1 MGTPYSQV
9 MMEWDAAQ
17 FNDYVKQH
25 DKAMASIDN
34 ALARTSGSKGAD
46 AAKDRRKL
54 TSSRRDAI
62 QEYHA
67 RSTLFWQGKEL

>member
-1 MGTPYSQV
+1 MNTAYAQV

-17 FNDYVKQH
+17 FNEYVKQH

-34 ALARTSGSKGAD
+34 ALDRTRGSKGAD

-54 TSSRRDAI
+54 TSQRRDAI

-67 RSTLFWQGKEL
+67 RSTLFWLGKEL